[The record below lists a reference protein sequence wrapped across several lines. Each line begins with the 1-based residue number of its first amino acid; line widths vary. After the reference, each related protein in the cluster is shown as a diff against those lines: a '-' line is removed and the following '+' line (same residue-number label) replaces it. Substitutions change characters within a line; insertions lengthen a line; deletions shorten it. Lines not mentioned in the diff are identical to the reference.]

1 MRNTFRFRFVLCWAT
16 LAVAGACE
24 KPTPTDPGIPP
35 AQMRVCEKK
44 ISMVCG
50 TWTLNGDKYSATW
63 EDGSTSDIT
72 IVRFVPRSAEFR
84 RVDSGK
90 NADLTAT
97 YIGAV
102 EGRTLVGTVYWPIQ
116 GTSASDIGRWTAEW

>member
-1 MRNTFRFRFVLCWAT
+1 MRNLFRLPFVLCCAM

-24 KPTPTDPGIPP
+24 KPMPTDPGIPP
-35 AQMRVCEKK
+35 AQMRVCERK

-63 EDGSTSDIT
+63 EDGSTADIT
-72 IVRFVPRSAEFR
+72 IVRFQPGSGEFR
-84 RVDSGK
+84 RVDFGK
-90 NADLTAT
+90 NAGLTAT

-102 EGRTLVGTVYWPIQ
+102 EGRTLVGQVYWSIQ
-116 GTSASDIGRWTAEW
+116 GTSEVGRWTAEW